1 MSSDSLMSLR
11 RYVTIAHHIPGR
23 IRLRFN
29 NKLIASL
36 GKAKLSALDDYCG
49 PGHSLHSYSLNAATG
64 SLLLEYDAK
73 RLSPKLIAQLFG
85 DDDEQ
90 AELALTELL
99 PIISPS
105 AAKE

>member
-1 MSSDSLMSLR
+1 MSSDSLMALR
-11 RYVTIAHHIPGR
+11 RYVAIAHHIPGR

-36 GKAKLSALDDYCG
+36 GKTKLSALDDYCG
-49 PGHSLHSYSLNAATG
+49 PERSLYGYSLNAMTG
-64 SLLLEYDAK
+64 SLLLEYDAN

-99 PIISPS
+99 PLILPS
-105 AAKE
+105 AAEE